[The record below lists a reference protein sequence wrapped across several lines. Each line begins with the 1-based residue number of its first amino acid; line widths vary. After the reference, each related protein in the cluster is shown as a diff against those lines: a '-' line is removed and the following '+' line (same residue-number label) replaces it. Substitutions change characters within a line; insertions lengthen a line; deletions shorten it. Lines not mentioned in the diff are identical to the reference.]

1 MQPGP
6 MGSAHEGGRGAR
18 RPTERRRYGAITRT
32 KVAFLLCIRAQPIV
46 NDFMDLPTS
55 VGNYERMTK
64 LTGSQLSEAR
74 RLRDLCG
81 EHADTYNDRRLI
93 NFHRARLLCEITL
106 RLMRRDAVD
115 IRLSRT
121 SESRDVKKYLRRHT
135 LGLRTPLHQAALVIE
150 VPTQR
155 GVYAHS
161 LGRQT
166 LRRMCRKAESIG
178 VYCKRVLDQDE
189 RQRLVRLVVEHERR
203 HRDIRYR
210 RESRDAAALER
221 ASLCVAAYTS
231 DHRPLVLSVTPAAG
245 NAAVLRSFQTLES
258 SQEAT
263 LARYSLAA
271 YLIDELAERGTE
283 YLLDPVSPISITS
296 GVHHFAGML
305 GFEIRRARLKHLRA
319 SATASP
325 G

>member
-1 MQPGP
+1 M
-6 MGSAHEGGRGAR
+6 E
-18 RPTERRRYGAITRT
+18 
-32 KVAFLLCIRAQPIV
+32 L
-46 NDFMDLPTS
+46 
-55 VGNYERMTK
+55 
-64 LTGSQLSEAR
+64 QLNEAR

-81 EHADTYNDRRLI
+81 QHADIYNDRRLI
-93 NFHRARLLCEITL
+93 NFHRMRLLSEITL
-106 RLMRRDAVD
+106 RLMRQDPVE
-115 IRLSRT
+115 IQLSRT
-121 SESRDVKKYLRRHT
+121 SESRDVRKYLRRHT

-150 VPTQR
+150 IPTQR

-189 RQRLVRLVVEHERR
+189 RQMLVRLVFEHERR
-203 HRDIRYR
+203 HRDARYR

-221 ASLCVAAYTS
+221 ASLEGASLCVAAYTS
-231 DHRPLVLSVTPAAG
+231 DHRPLVLSVAPAAG

-258 SQEAT
+258 SHEAT

-305 GFEIRRARLKHLRA
+305 GFEIRRAKLKHLRA
-319 SATASP
+319 SAPPSP